1 MKVLSLPL
9 LLFALL
15 PLNSSAFVGTAR
27 LHLTRLDAARRC
39 TGTAAATELIQRAVA
54 RGRRRL
60 STLLAS
66 APLQAGESEYTVD
79 LSIGTPPQP
88 FSASVDTGSDLVWTQ
103 CEPCVLCYDQR
114 TPIFDPSKSSTF
126 AKIPCAGELCEALER
141 RSCNASSCHYT
152 YNYADLSYTEG
163 ELAAESL
170 AIGSTT
176 VASIAFGCG
185 SSNNGVGFSEAAG
198 FVGLGR
204 GKLSLISQLGIL
216 TFSFCFTSFGSP
228 KKGSLLLGSLPPSA
242 NPNSSSPPSTV
253 STPILLN
260 SFRPSFYYIS
270 LKGITVGTTRLDIP
284 SSAFAIRN
292 DGSGGM
298 IIDSGTSI
306 TFLEYAAYAKVEEAF
321 SSQIKNL
328 SSTDESVFDLDLCY
342 ELPTADAAPETL
354 GLPRLVLHLEGGDVE
369 LSPASLFGVDGETRS
384 MCLMMAASNGLS
396 VFGNFQQQSTVV
408 MYDLGNEKLS
418 IIQGSQC

>member
-1 MKVLSLPL
+1 MLPDSFLFLNKNFPFGTLS
-9 LLFALL
+9 
-15 PLNSSAFVGTAR
+15 SD
-27 LHLTRLDAARRC
+27 HD
-39 TGTAAATELIQRAVA
+39 I
-54 RGRRRL
+54 
-60 STLLAS
+60 
-66 APLQAGESEYTVD
+66 ES
-79 LSIGTPPQP
+79 
-88 FSASVDTGSDLVWTQ
+88 
-103 CEPCVLCYDQR
+103 
-114 TPIFDPSKSSTF
+114 
-126 AKIPCAGELCEALER
+126 
-141 RSCNASSCHYT
+141 
-152 YNYADLSYTEG
+152 
-163 ELAAESL
+163 
-170 AIGSTT
+170 T

-270 LKGITVGTTRLDIP
+270 LKGITIGTTRLDIP

-306 TFLEYAAYAKVEEAF
+306 TFLEYAAYAKGEEAF

-328 SSTDESVFDLDLCY
+328 RVRVSSFRGTICLRITPHPNNQLRFGFTSMPKIDWNVESTVGEHEIKIEAVTSLFK
-342 ELPTADAAPETL
+342 
-354 GLPRLVLHLEGGDVE
+354 E
-369 LSPASLFGVDGETRS
+369 LSEKAINKSLDF
-384 MCLMMAASNGLS
+384 SNCGCICIDD
-396 VFGNFQQQSTVV
+396 ND
-408 MYDLGNEKLS
+408 YWIP
-418 IIQGSQC
+418 IIKAFIQ

>member
-1 MKVLSLPL
+1 M
-9 LLFALL
+9 
-15 PLNSSAFVGTAR
+15 
-27 LHLTRLDAARRC
+27 
-39 TGTAAATELIQRAVA
+39 
-54 RGRRRL
+54 
-60 STLLAS
+60 
-66 APLQAGESEYTVD
+66 GES
-79 LSIGTPPQP
+79 
-88 FSASVDTGSDLVWTQ
+88 
-103 CEPCVLCYDQR
+103 
-114 TPIFDPSKSSTF
+114 PI
-126 AKIPCAGELCEALER
+126 
-141 RSCNASSCHYT
+141 
-152 YNYADLSYTEG
+152 
-163 ELAAESL
+163 AESL
-170 AIGSTT
+170 EDRTGLYLSTDDDDDDEGGLFRGRGGEEGAEAEDGSSGTALMQRQASKYVPTLST

-270 LKGITVGTTRLDIP
+270 LKGITIGTTRLDIP

-328 SSTDESVFDLDLCY
+328 
-342 ELPTADAAPETL
+342 
-354 GLPRLVLHLEGGDVE
+354 R
-369 LSPASLFGVDGETRS
+369 
-384 MCLMMAASNGLS
+384 
-396 VFGNFQQQSTVV
+396 
-408 MYDLGNEKLS
+408 
-418 IIQGSQC
+418 